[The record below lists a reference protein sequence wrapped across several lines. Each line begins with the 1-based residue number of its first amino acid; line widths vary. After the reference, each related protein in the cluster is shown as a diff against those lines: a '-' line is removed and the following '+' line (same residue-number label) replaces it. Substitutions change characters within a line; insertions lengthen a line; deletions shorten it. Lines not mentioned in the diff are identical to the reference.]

1 MSSEE
6 SCVVRHFR
14 YYHPVSDEDIMLLA
28 RLEDSATPL
37 RAGTVLWEERDEAHE
52 FCTLKHGW
60 AFSYRELE
68 NGTRQILEIYLPGD
82 IIGLR
87 EFAFSQRLA
96 GVQMVEDGEVCFFPH
111 RHIVDIF
118 RQSFTL
124 TSILFAIAS
133 HQQVMITE
141 RLVNLARRNA
151 RQKLAHFLLEMI
163 QRLRQTQADGSES
176 FRLPLSQEILADLL
190 GLSPVH
196 VSRTFTALNDDGL
209 VFRDRYQVQIPD
221 LEALK
226 QEAGFDDRYLIEN
239 MRPLFD
245 AKKADGNRGPD
256 A

>member
-1 MSSEE
+1 MNPDE
-6 SCVVRHFR
+6 SCIVRHFNQF
-14 YYHPVSDEDIMLLA
+14 YPLSAVDKSLLT
-28 RLEDSATPL
+28 RLEDSAIPVK
-37 RAGTVLWEERDEAHE
+37 AGTPLWEERDRAHE
-52 FCTLKHGW
+52 FCTLKRGW
-60 AFSYRELE
+60 AYSYRELE

-96 GVQMVEDGEVCFFPH
+96 GVQMIEDGEACFFPH
-111 RHIVDIF
+111 CHLVDIF

-133 HQQVMITE
+133 RQQVMLTE

-151 RQKLAHFLLEMI
+151 RQKQAHFLLEMC
-163 QRLRQTQADGSES
+163 QRIKQTHGDGCES

-209 VFRDRYQVQIPD
+209 IFRERYSVTIPD
-221 LEALK
+221 MEALK
-226 QEAGFDDRYLIEN
+226 HEAGFDDRYLVEN
-239 MRPLFD
+239 MRPLFQE
-245 AKKADGNRGPD
+245 ASA
-256 A
+256 

>member
-6 SCVVRHFR
+6 SCIVRHFR
-14 YYHPVSDEDIMLLA
+14 HYHPVSDEDVMLLA
-28 RLEDSATPL
+28 RLEDSATPV

-133 HQQVMITE
+133 RQQVLLTE

-151 RQKLAHFLLEMI
+151 RQKVAHFLLEMF
-163 QRLRQTQADGSES
+163 QRLRQTEANGSDS
-176 FRLPLSQEILADLL
+176 LRLPLSQEILADLL

-196 VSRTFTALNDDGL
+196 VSRTFTALSDDDL
-209 VFRDRYQVQIPD
+209 VYRDRYSVTLPD
-221 LEALK
+221 LQALK
-226 QEAGFDDRYLIEN
+226 DEAGFDDRYLIEN
-239 MRPLFD
+239 IRPLFD
-245 AKKADGNRGPD
+245 GKEG
-256 A
+256 